1 MRISQATV
9 VLLAALMAGPI
20 LTAQGAADVDEGYI
34 SGFVKDSRGTPLGGV
49 LVTLLEGTFN
59 PQVVKKVTTDGSG
72 RFEIKNLLPGSYALS
87 VSLASY
93 LPMLKPGI
101 EVVSG
106 KMESLNLSLQNLY
119 HQAISPSSTSGRSPG
134 HDEDIRSVLRMASST
149 QPILRFTE
157 SDRGLDLELDLESPK
172 PSEQADQD
180 WHGSVYVY
188 STAYAAD
195 PDYLDLGGAFTEFV
209 FVKDLS
215 SNSRWLVAGT
225 VSESGF
231 TELDS
236 MIRWRNVKGHNP
248 SLRVSLGSFP
258 YLDNQAPATQ
268 GHLQRLNLFNL
279 DFEDEVAISEMISA
293 IYGLELLAT
302 DPSVNARRVRPRWGF
317 RMRPHPANQV
327 SFIRTQSMP
336 RLYRTVPSVAGEDL
350 SFASPFQHPFG
361 SKLRLGQ
368 TEVTHTEMMVDQ
380 ALDHRSH
387 FAVGVY
393 SDEFSPGRAFIP
405 TASQRITPIS
415 SKGVRVAYQRKLG
428 DEIYTDLGYT
438 FGGGTQFGRGT
449 LGWVP
454 KNYHVMVARLKT
466 QLSPSRTQVA
476 STYRWISGVSL
487 TVIDPYQELFESS
500 APGFSLM
507 VSQAIPYVGRFIP
520 GDLEA
525 QLDVHN
531 LFDQQRFDSFEAAG
545 ELRHSEFLQTPR
557 SLRGGIKLKF

>member
-1 MRISQATV
+1 MRISQKTV
-9 VLLAALMAGPI
+9 VLLAALMAGPV
-20 LTAQGAADVDEGYI
+20 LTAQGAGDVHGGYI

-59 PQVVKKVTTDGSG
+59 PQVVQKVTTDGSG
-72 RFEIKNLLPGSYALS
+72 QFEIKNLLPGSYAVS

-106 KMESLNLSLQNLY
+106 KMERLNLSLQNLY
-119 HQAISPSSTSGRSPG
+119 HQAISPTSSSGRSQG
-134 HDEDIRSVLRMASST
+134 HDEDIRSVLRVASST
-149 QPILRFTE
+149 RPILRFTE
-157 SDRGLDLELDLESPK
+157 SGRGVDLELDLDSPK
-172 PSEQADQD
+172 PSEPADQD
-180 WHGSVYVY
+180 WRGSVYVY

-195 PDYLDLGGAFTEFV
+195 PDYVDLGGAFTEFV

-225 VSESGF
+225 VSASGF

-258 YLDNQAPATQ
+258 YLDKKMPATQ

-327 SFIRTQSMP
+327 SFLRTRSMP
-336 RLYRTVPSVAGEDL
+336 RLYRTIPSLAGEDL
-350 SFASPFQHPFG
+350 SFASPFQHQSG

-368 TEVTHTEMMVDQ
+368 TEASHTEMMVDQ
-380 ALDHRSH
+380 ELDKRAH

-405 TASQRITPIS
+405 TGSQRITPIS
-415 SKGVRVAYQRKLG
+415 SKGVRVAYQRRLG
-428 DEIYTDLGYT
+428 HGLHTDLGYT
-438 FGGGTQFGRGT
+438 FGGGTQFGPGT
-449 LGWVP
+449 SGLVP

-476 STYRWISGVSL
+476 ANYRWISGVSL

-500 APGFSLM
+500 APGLSLM